1 MVGATLRHLGRPSS
15 RRIIFSQS
23 PENTMKLVSDWRR
36 VLRYAWSIRLLLAAA
51 ILSGL
56 EVVLPY
62 LGDAFPIPTG
72 AFAALTFFVTVLAFV
87 MRIVSQKD
95 FRDE

>member
-1 MVGATLRHLGRPSS
+1 
-15 RRIIFSQS
+15 
-23 PENTMKLVSDWRR
+23 MKLVSDWRR

-51 ILSGL
+51 LLSGL

-62 LGDAFPIPTG
+62 LGDVFPIPTG
-72 AFAALTFFVTVLAFV
+72 AFAAITFIVTVLALV
-87 MRIVSQKD
+87 MRIISQKA

>member
-1 MVGATLRHLGRPSS
+1 MDRTVPAGAALLRVSCSLTISVS
-15 RRIIFSQS
+15 I
-23 PENTMKLVSDWRR
+23 MKLVSDWRR

-72 AFAALTFFVTVLAFV
+72 AFAALTFVVTVLAFV
-87 MRIVSQKD
+87 MRIKSQKV

>member
-1 MVGATLRHLGRPSS
+1 
-15 RRIIFSQS
+15 
-23 PENTMKLVSDWRR
+23 MKLVSDWRR

-51 ILSGL
+51 MLSGL

-62 LGDAFPIPTG
+62 LGDIFPIPTG
-72 AFAALTFFVTVLAFV
+72 AFAAVTFIVTVLALV
-87 MRIVSQKD
+87 MRIISQKA

>member
-1 MVGATLRHLGRPSS
+1 
-15 RRIIFSQS
+15 
-23 PENTMKLVSDWRR
+23 MKFVSDWRR

-56 EVVLPY
+56 EVALPY
-62 LGDAFPIPTG
+62 LGDIFPIPIG
-72 AFAALTFFVTVLAFV
+72 AFAAVTFIVTVLALI
-87 MRIVSQKD
+87 MRIISQKA

>member
-1 MVGATLRHLGRPSS
+1 
-15 RRIIFSQS
+15 
-23 PENTMKLVSDWRR
+23 MKLVSDWRR

-51 ILSGL
+51 ILSGF

-62 LGDAFPIPTG
+62 LGDFLPIPTG
-72 AFAALTFFVTVLAFV
+72 AVAALTFIVTVLAFV
-87 MRIVSQKD
+87 MRITSQKV

>member
-1 MVGATLRHLGRPSS
+1 
-15 RRIIFSQS
+15 
-23 PENTMKLVSDWRR
+23 MKLVSNWRR
-36 VLRYAWSIRLLLAAA
+36 VLRHAWSIRLLLAAA
-51 ILSGL
+51 LLSGL

-72 AFAALTFFVTVLAFV
+72 AFAALTFIVTVVAFV
-87 MRIVSQKD
+87 MRIKSQKV

>member
-1 MVGATLRHLGRPSS
+1 M
-15 RRIIFSQS
+15 
-23 PENTMKLVSDWRR
+23 
-36 VLRYAWSIRLLLAAA
+36 LLAAA

-72 AFAALTFFVTVLAFV
+72 AFAALTFVVTVLAFV
-87 MRIVSQKD
+87 MRIKSQKD